1 MREPIGK
8 SSLRRRHEAIGG
20 RLISRLTVA
29 LALLTGVALF
39 FLYQRFVYGLGA
51 VTNINNGYPWGIWVV
66 WDVIIA
72 TGFACG
78 GYAMAL
84 LVYILNRGEFHPM
97 VRSALTASVFGYS
110 LGGLSVIIDLGRY
123 WNFWHILSPSYF
135 NLTSVMFEVA
145 ACITLY
151 IVVLWIEWFPAFLEW
166 LGARGVQKTFERL
179 LFLFIGLG
187 VLLPSMHQSS
197 LGSLLIAMGYQVH
210 PLWQTQFLPLLFLMT
225 ALCMGFATVIF
236 EATLAAVG
244 FARDVREELPLLTK
258 LGKVVAS
265 VLLMFMVLRFADIFD
280 RGETAR
286 LTEANL
292 QTLMFWIETALFAFP
307 IAAFSFGAGQYRM
320 SRLFPAAASMLAGAV
335 LYRIDAFLVA
345 YNSPMHW
352 HYFPSAPEIVV
363 TLGVIAVEVLAYIVF
378 VKQFPILP
386 GHEYR

>member
-1 MREPIGK
+1 MTDIPIRP
-8 SSLRRRHEAIGG
+8 SIRRRHEAIGG
-20 RLISRLTVA
+20 KLVSRLTIA
-29 LALLTGVALF
+29 LSLLIGVALF

-97 VRSALTASVFGYS
+97 IRSALTASVFGYS
-110 LGGLSVIIDLGRY
+110 LGGLSVLIDLGRY

-135 NLTSVMFEVA
+135 NPGSVMFEVA

-151 IVVLWIEWFPAFLEW
+151 IVVLWIEWFPTFLEW
-166 LGARGVQKTFERL
+166 LGTRGIQKAFERM
-179 LFLFIGLG
+179 LFVFIGLG

-210 PLWQTQFLPLLFLMT
+210 PLWQTPFLPILFLMT
-225 ALCMGFATVIF
+225 ALCMGYAVVIF

-244 FARDVREELPLLTK
+244 FTRDLREELPLLAK

-265 VLLMFMVLRFADIFD
+265 VLLMFMVLRFADILD
-280 RGETAR
+280 RGQIGR
-286 LTEANL
+286 LTEVNL
-292 QTLMFWIETALFAFP
+292 QTTMFWIETVLFAFP
-307 IAAFSFGAGQYRM
+307 IAAFAFGAKHPRM
-320 SRLFPAAASMLAGAV
+320 SVLFPAAASMLAGAV

-345 YNSPMHW
+345 YNSPTHW
-352 HYFPSAPEIVV
+352 HYFPSAPEVLV
-363 TLGVIAVEVLAYIVF
+363 TLGVIAIEVLAFIVF
-378 VKQFPILP
+378 VKKFPILP